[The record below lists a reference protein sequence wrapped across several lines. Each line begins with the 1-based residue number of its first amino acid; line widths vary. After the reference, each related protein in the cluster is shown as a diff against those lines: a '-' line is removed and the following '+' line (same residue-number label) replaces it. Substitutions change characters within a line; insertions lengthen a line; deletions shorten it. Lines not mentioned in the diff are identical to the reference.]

1 MTDEQSPSPP
11 RKRKSS
17 RTLAEQIADRV
28 AEKEASR
35 KKRRARK
42 QLGHVKRYQA
52 RKRAEITAEERE
64 RIREEGLAKAAATR
78 INTQQEAAQA
88 ELARRE
94 LARRYLLPFIHR
106 FDPKYQAGWFHKDL
120 CLHLQQFLQ
129 DVVEQKSPRMMLFV
143 PPRHGKSMTVSQH
156 FSAWAHGKYPE
167 LEFIQASYAE
177 TLQTDFSKK
186 IQEMVMDPEYQ
197 LLFPG
202 VTIPKNHQ
210 AVVRWHLALDGKL
223 TGGGHLAAGVG
234 GPLTGRGAHVALID
248 DPIKNA
254 EEADS
259 EVTRNSNFS
268 WYSSTLR
275 TRLAPGGGILIVQT
289 RWHDDDLS
297 GRLLH
302 QMGEA
307 EKEMKI
313 SGVWPEDADH
323 WNVISYPAIATH
335 DERYRKQGQAL
346 HPERFTLKML
356 QNTKRALEPRHWSAL
371 YQQNPIAEEGQYFTR
386 EMLRVYQ
393 QRHRPPL
400 AQMDIYCAGDLAISK
415 AETADWTV
423 FVVAGLD
430 KDDNIY
436 ILDVR
441 RGRMDTDEIVN
452 AIFDIHKTWKPIR
465 FGIEKDKVLQAI
477 GSQINKRV
485 TKEREYS
492 LIIEPLDV
500 GGRDKRLR
508 ARPIQGR
515 MKQGKVLAP
524 AEALWLEQWQNEYLR
539 FDNGVN
545 DDCVDAGAWLGQ
557 MLKDV
562 TFRQRP
568 NAKKKKTWRQKLK
581 KHATG
586 GRSSGAMVA

>member
-1 MTDEQSPSPP
+1 M
-11 RKRKSS
+11 R
-17 RTLAEQIADRV
+17 RV
-28 AEKEASR
+28 NRE
-35 KKRRARK
+35 
-42 QLGHVKRYQA
+42 
-52 RKRAEITAEERE
+52 KRAAMTAEEKA
-64 RIREEGLAKAAATR
+64 RIQEEGLAKAAATR
-78 INTQQEAAQA
+78 INNQQQAAQA

-129 DVVEQKSPRMMLFV
+129 DVVDQKSPRMMLFV
-143 PPRHGKSMTVSQH
+143 PPRHGKSMTCSQH

-186 IQEMVMDPEYQ
+186 IQEMIADPEYQ

-202 VTIPKNHQ
+202 VTIPKKHE
-210 AVVRWHLALDGKL
+210 AVARWHLALDGKL

-259 EVTRNSNFS
+259 ETIRNSIFG
-268 WYSSTLR
+268 WYSSTLY

-297 GRLLH
+297 GRLIH
-302 QMGEA
+302 KMQDA
-307 EKEMKI
+307 EKELKET
-313 SGVWPEDADH
+313 GTWPVDADR
-323 WNVISYPAIATH
+323 WQIISYPMIATH
-335 DERYRKQGQAL
+335 DEKYRKQGMTL
-346 HPERFTLKML
+346 HAERFDLAAAMRI
-356 QNTKRALEPRHWSAL
+356 KRALEPRHWSAL
-371 YQQNPIAEEGQYFTR
+371 YQQNPVAEEGQYFTR
-386 EMLRVYQ
+386 EMLRVYLTK
-393 QRHRPPL
+393 HRPPL
-400 AQMDIYCAGDLAISK
+400 AQLDIYCAGDLAISQR
-415 AETADWTV
+415 ETADWTV
-423 FVVAGLD
+423 FVVAGID
-430 KDDNIY
+430 KDDNIW

-441 RGRMDTDEIVN
+441 RDRMDTDEIVN
-452 AIFDIHKTWKPIR
+452 AIFDIHKTWKPLR

-477 GSQINKRV
+477 GSQINKRI

-515 MKQGKVLAP
+515 MKQGKVLVP

-539 FDNGVN
+539 FDSGVN

-568 NAKKKKTWRQKLK
+568 NAKKKKTWREKLK
-581 KHATG
+581 KHTVG
-586 GRSSGAMVA
+586 RRSSGAMAA